1 MKQKKCL
8 PATGNL
14 KSLLELVPHFESVD
28 PSDDVGVA
36 LRDVIAACIAVEL
49 GHEGAFAAKAE
60 AINHVRQV
68 LRALEPVHHALVLA
82 AKVRACCRGGW
93 RKSPCT
99 AAPVIACPRASQLAS
114 RYVLVHG
121 SGSAHMP
128 LTTTARPFHRYAR
141 NRRLP

>member
-8 PATGNL
+8 PATSNL
-14 KSLLELVPHFESVD
+14 KSLLELVPHFKSVD

-60 AINHVRQV
+60 AINHVRQM

-82 AKVRACCRGGW
+82 AKVRACCRGGSGG
-93 RKSPCT
+93 RD
-99 AAPVIACPRASQLAS
+99 PVRPRQYAACPRASQLAS

-128 LTTTARPFHRYAR
+128 LTTNPSR
-141 NRRLP
+141 

>member
-14 KSLLELVPHFESVD
+14 KSLLELVPHFKSVD

-36 LRDVIAACIAVEL
+36 LRDVIAARIAVEL

-68 LRALEPVHHALVLA
+68 LRALEPVHTRLCSQPKSGRAVA
-82 AKVRACCRGGW
+82 EAGGRVPVR
-93 RKSPCT
+93 
-99 AAPVIACPRASQLAS
+99 PRQ
-114 RYVLVHG
+114 
-121 SGSAHMP
+121 
-128 LTTTARPFHRYAR
+128 
-141 NRRLP
+141 